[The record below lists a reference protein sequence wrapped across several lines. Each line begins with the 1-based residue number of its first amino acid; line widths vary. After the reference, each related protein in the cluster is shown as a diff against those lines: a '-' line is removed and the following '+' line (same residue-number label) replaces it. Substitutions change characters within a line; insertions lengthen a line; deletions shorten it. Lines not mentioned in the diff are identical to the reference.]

1 MIVSDYQNGFND
13 ALNNVIGLIK
23 VLKKER
29 ENDVSNYYMCAFI
42 IASIKDIYG
51 SHQR

>member
-1 MIVSDYQNGFND
+1 MLNDYQNGFND
-13 ALNNVIGLIK
+13 ALDCVIGLVK
-23 VLKKER
+23 TLKKER

-51 SHQR
+51 SHQK